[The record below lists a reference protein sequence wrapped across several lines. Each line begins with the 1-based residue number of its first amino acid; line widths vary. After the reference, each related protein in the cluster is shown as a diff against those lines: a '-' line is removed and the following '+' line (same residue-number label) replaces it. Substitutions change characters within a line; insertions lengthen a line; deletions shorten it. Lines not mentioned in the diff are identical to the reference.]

1 MTNQIQQLHYVAHS
15 GNVEELRNLL
25 ASGINPD
32 ARSEDGWTAF
42 HMAAVSGRTERV
54 ALLLDAG
61 ADMEAIVTEEGI
73 QGPTG
78 LALAIMNG
86 RVDTVRL
93 LIECGADLKRFARGK
108 LDALAVA
115 RDMEKRPWHKIA
127 PQTEAIIQLLQSTG
141 ASD

>member
-1 MTNQIQQLHYVAHS
+1 MTNQIQQLHDAAHS

-25 ASGINPD
+25 AFGID
-32 ARSEDGWTAF
+32 LDVRSKDGWTAF
-42 HMAAVSGRTERV
+42 HLAAVSGRTECV

-73 QGPTG
+73 QGTTG

-86 RVDTVRL
+86 EVDTVRL
-93 LIECGADLKRFARGK
+93 LIERGADLKRSAMGK

-115 RDMEKRPWHKIA
+115 RDIEKRPWHKIA
-127 PQTEAIIQLLQSTG
+127 PQTEAIIQLLQSAG